1 MRGKVRVPERGRFLV
16 IDGKVYRI
24 RDQWIER
31 RDTDQVRWGV
41 VAERKEA
48 Q

>member
-1 MRGKVRVPERGRFLV
+1 MRGKVKVPEKGRFLV

-24 RDQWIER
+24 RNSWVDSTG
-31 RDTDQVRWGV
+31 TDRVRWGV